1 MARERSRRRSSI
13 IEEFDTSLMYD
24 DIEKIREAEEEVA
37 KDQGTQLGAAGMMA
51 LVAGAGLLVTTIFA
65 GTVPVIGDLFEAL
78 VPILSVIGYLAL
90 GYGFFK
96 TMRLAF
102 RKKELNFPALN
113 VYRKTKPAPPPPP
126 RNEEKSRSRTQ
137 DRSTENTYR
146 STRNRTDYRRAE
158 TYTTGRQKG
167 LRRSRSNRVFSGVAG
182 GIADYFG
189 ISAVLIRFAFIASLF
204 ASGGAS
210 IFVYLLLS
218 MVLPTN
224 YDDMFGYRGYKPGG
238 GNGNAGTNRDILKN

>member
-1 MARERSRRRSSI
+1 
-13 IEEFDTSLMYD
+13 MYD

-51 LVAGAGLLVTTIFA
+51 LVAGAGLLLTTIFS
-65 GTVPVIGDLFEAL
+65 GTIPVIGELFEAL

-113 VYRKTKPAPPPPP
+113 VYRKTKPAPPP
-126 RNEEKSRSRTQ
+126 RAEEKTKTRTES
-137 DRSTENTYR
+137 RSTENTYR
-146 STRNRTDYRRAE
+146 NTRTRPDYRRAE
-158 TYTTGRQKG
+158 TFTTGRQKG

-189 ISAVLIRFAFIASLF
+189 ISAVLIRFAFIASLP

-224 YDDMFGYRGYKPGG
+224 YDDMFGARGKKPGG
-238 GNGNAGTNRDILKN
+238 DSPSQRDIFKN

>member
-1 MARERSRRRSSI
+1 M
-13 IEEFDTSLMYD
+13 MYD

-51 LVAGAGLLVTTIFA
+51 LVAGAGLLLSTIFS
-65 GTVPVIGDLFEAL
+65 GTIPVIGELFEAL

-113 VYRKTKPAPPPPP
+113 VYRKTKPAPPP
-126 RNEEKSRSRTQ
+126 RAEERTKSRTESRSSE
-137 DRSTENTYR
+137 STFRNTR
-146 STRNRTDYRRAE
+146 TRPDYRRPE
-158 TYTTGRQKG
+158 TFTTGRQKG

-189 ISAVLIRFAFIASLF
+189 ISAVLIRFAFIASLP

-224 YDDMFGYRGYKPGG
+224 YDDMFGAKGPKPGG
-238 GNGNAGTNRDILKN
+238 NPSSKRDIYKN

>member
-37 KDQGTQLGAAGMMA
+37 KDQSTQLGAAGLMA
-51 LVAGAGLLVTTIFA
+51 LVAGAGLLISTIFA
-65 GTVPVIGDLFEAL
+65 GSVPWIGELFEAL

-113 VYRKTKPAPPPPP
+113 VYRKTKPAPPPPKQ
-126 RNEEKSRSRTQ
+126 EEKKRTRTQ
-137 DRSTENTYR
+137 ERSTENTYR
-146 STRNRTDYRRAE
+146 NTRTRTDYRRAE
-158 TYTTGRQKG
+158 TFTTGRQKG

-224 YDDMFGYRGYKPGG
+224 YDDMFGYRGQKPGT
-238 GNGNAGTNRDILKN
+238 NAGTSRDIFNN

>member
-1 MARERSRRRSSI
+1 
-13 IEEFDTSLMYD
+13 MYD

-51 LVAGAGLLVTTIFA
+51 LVAGAGLLLTTIFS
-65 GTVPVIGDLFEAL
+65 GTVPVIGELFEAL

-113 VYRKTKPAPPPPP
+113 VYRKTKPAPPPP
-126 RNEEKSRSRTQ
+126 RTEEKTRTRTESRT
-137 DRSTENTYR
+137 DNTFR
-146 STRNRTDYRRAE
+146 NSTRTRPDYRRAE
-158 TYTTGRQKG
+158 TFTSGRQKG

-189 ISAVLIRFAFIASLF
+189 ISAVLIRFAFIASLP

-224 YDDMFGYRGYKPGG
+224 YDDMFGHRGQKPGSSG
-238 GNGNAGTNRDILKN
+238 SSSNQRDIFNN